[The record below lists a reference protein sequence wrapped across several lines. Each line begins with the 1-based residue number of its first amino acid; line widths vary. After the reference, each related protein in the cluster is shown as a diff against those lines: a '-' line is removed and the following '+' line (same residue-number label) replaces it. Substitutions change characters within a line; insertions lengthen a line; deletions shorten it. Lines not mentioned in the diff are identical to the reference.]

1 MVRLTGEPLAIWCP
15 GLLALSHEEELFFKC
30 KVLLPQGPLQPAGR
44 LNASSGLDLPGGKS
58 MAWER
63 DLGGQAGCLG
73 SSHTTSD
80 LHNLGQDTQWVSFLC
95 RTVGETN
102 VITVVSTQG
111 VIVRDKYWVGQKDHS
126 DFSLCYRKTR
136 MNILGNPIRCS
147 KTWHITVVHSRCTI
161 NPGFCSCFSLPG
173 VWKQT
178 SLHHVY
184 GLWSWPKRGPRTPW
198 LIFIILG

>member
-1 MVRLTGEPLAIWCP
+1 MRKSCFSNTRSFYPQDHCSQGAAIK
-15 GLLALSHEEELFFKC
+15 S
-30 KVLLPQGPLQPAGR
+30 
-44 LNASSGLDLPGGKS
+44 SSGLDLPGGKS
-58 MAWER
+58 MAWDG

-73 SSHTTSD
+73 SSRTTSD

-95 RTVGETN
+95 CTVGEPN
-102 VITVVSTQG
+102 VITIVSTQG

-126 DFSLCYRKTR
+126 DFSLWCYRKTR
-136 MNILGNPIRCS
+136 MNILVNPIRCS
-147 KTWHITVVHSRCTI
+147 KTWHITMVHSRCTI
-161 NPGFCSCFSLPG
+161 NPSSCSCFPLPG

-184 GLWSWPKRGPRTPW
+184 GLWSWPRRGPWIPW